1 MVFSFKARGNV
12 GNACITL
19 NLYTQSRNYCLYLLE
34 ICYNNKVINYFMRI
48 IYWAFLGFFKKSRLN
63 IYNNKWRFSCG
74 KKKEKTKDYSPWRF
88 R

>member
-1 MVFSFKARGNV
+1 MYYMV
-12 GNACITL
+12 
-19 NLYTQSRNYCLYLLE
+19 YTQSEIIVYLLE
-34 ICYNNKVINYFMRI
+34 IIYNKLLIFMRI